1 MVLLTELAER
11 LAGVEARVEN
21 LETWQKSQNGAILRV
36 DQKVDRLQFWIMGTA
51 VSAALNLL
59 LLIATIVLER

>member
-1 MVLLTELAER
+1 LTELAER
-11 LAGVEARVEN
+11 VAGVEARVEN

-51 VSAALNLL
+51 VSAVLNLL